1 MLKRSP
7 AKETPMPI
15 QLFCPGCQAEFRLA
29 DELAG
34 KQVQCA
40 SCARLIDVPEV
51 RPASRPMD
59 MELPSGAI
67 QEAARPEPP
76 LPYSPPRTAPTP
88 AAAPP
93 DRPRSWDDEDDERLL
108 RRRRARREEDHV
120 PRRTPTFVWLV
131 PLVFAGLFLVFG
143 VIGGIVIHA
152 NRAAHNL
159 GPWQKKAVIMPA
171 PMNGMPA
178 PMNGMPAPMNGEK
191 DKANFK

>member
-1 MLKRSP
+1 MLKESRGQG
-7 AKETPMPI
+7 EEPMSI

-29 DELAG
+29 DDLAG
-34 KQVQCA
+34 KQVQCV
-40 SCARLIDVPEV
+40 SCARLILVPDG
-51 RPASRPMD
+51 RPVSGPVD

-93 DRPRSWDDEDDERLL
+93 ARTRSWDDEDDERPP
-108 RRRRARREEDHV
+108 RRRRARRDEDHV
-120 PRRTPTFVWLV
+120 PPRTPTFVWLV

-143 VIGGIVIHA
+143 VIGGMVIHA

-171 PMNGMPA
+171 PMGGA
-178 PMNGMPAPMNGEK
+178 PMGGEK
-191 DKANFK
+191 EKPVFK